1 MPSDHRLTPPPSPPT
16 AGDLALLAELSQDL
30 AGTPD
35 LDSTLTNAVAQTLAY
50 MDAEAASLF
59 LLDARGEQL
68 VCRACAGPVHITG
81 LCIERHQGIVGRA
94 LAEGRVQLVRDTAS
108 DHDFSAT
115 IDQQTGFCTRSIL
128 CAPLIVKG
136 EILGALEAINKRRGG
151 ADSEATNGLFADADR
166 DFLQALAG
174 MVALAV
180 HNARMTAALIE
191 QERMQRELD
200 LAREIQRDLL
210 PPSPAV
216 GAPVHG
222 INLPANEVSG
232 DFYDFV
238 ALPDGRYLWGLG
250 DVAGKGMNAA
260 LLMAKTISLLRCLGK
275 AAPPPGQ
282 LLARLNDELCE
293 TTRRGVFVTLVA
305 GLYDPA
311 QGEIVLA
318 SAGHPPPLRRT
329 PDGAWAAFAA
339 EAPPLGILPGIE
351 FPEMR
356 LTLDGGRLYVYS
368 DGVSEGHLATGGMLG
383 AEGLRRLIDACA
395 DAPPSAQIA
404 AITAALARPEAR
416 LHDDLTVLV
425 LGR

>member
-1 MPSDHRLTPPPSPPT
+1 MDHRLTPPPSMPST
-16 AGDLALLAELSQDL
+16 ANLALLAELSQDL

-35 LDSTLTNAVAQTLAY
+35 LDSTLSNAVHQTLAY

-59 LLDARGEQL
+59 LLDEPSGKL

-81 LCIERHQGIVGRA
+81 LCIERQQGIVGRA
-94 LAEGRVQLVRDTAS
+94 LSEGRVQLVRDTAS
-108 DHDFSAT
+108 DPDFSASV
-115 IDQQTGFCTRSIL
+115 DRQTGFRTRSIL

-136 EILGALEAINKRRGG
+136 KLLGALEAINKRQTRPELDAAG
-151 ADSEATNGLFADADR
+151 GLFADADR

-180 HNARMTAALIE
+180 HNAHMTAALVE
-191 QERMQRELD
+191 QERMKRELD

-210 PPSPAV
+210 PQAAAATSPI
-216 GAPVHG
+216 HG

-232 DFYDFV
+232 DFYDYF
-238 ALPDGRYLWGLG
+238 ALPDGRYVWGLG

-275 AAPPPGQ
+275 TALPPGQ

-293 TTRRGVFVTLVA
+293 TTRRGVFVTLAA

-311 QGEIVLA
+311 TGDIVLA
-318 SAGHPPPLRRT
+318 SAGHPPPLRRA
-329 PDGAWAAFAA
+329 PDGQWTSFAA
-339 EAPPLGILPGIE
+339 EAPPLGIVPGID
-351 FPEMR
+351 FPETR
-356 LTLDGGRLYVYS
+356 LNLDGGRLYVYS
-368 DGVSEGHLATGGMLG
+368 DGVSEGRALSGDMLGIDGLRQLLDGCAESAPEAQLAT
-383 AEGLRRLIDACA
+383 
-395 DAPPSAQIA
+395 
-404 AITAALARPEAR
+404 ITAALAGQGMR
-416 LHDDLTVLV
+416 LHDDLTVLI